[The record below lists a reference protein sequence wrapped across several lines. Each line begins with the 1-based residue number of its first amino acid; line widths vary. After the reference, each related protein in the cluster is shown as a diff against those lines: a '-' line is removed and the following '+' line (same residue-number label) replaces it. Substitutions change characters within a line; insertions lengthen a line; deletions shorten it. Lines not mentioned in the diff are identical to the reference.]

1 MGRMEEKA
9 KLVVRY
15 GDGLELV
22 ETLRPLLAAHGYVVM
37 SAANVGVQG
46 ELEALD
52 RLFEIARYDTHQSRR
67 VADFLLAWWNARRDG
82 GFDLTSLWNL
92 DTAICEDLSIVF
104 NLIAS
109 SRSYPDAFGYD
120 AAIRGVVEQWRLPA
134 P

>member
-1 MGRMEEKA
+1 MGRVEEKA
-9 KLVVRY
+9 RLVVEY
-15 GDGLELV
+15 GDERDLV
-22 ETLRPLLAAHGYVVM
+22 EALLPLLAAHGYVVTP
-37 SAANVGVQG
+37 AAKVGAQR

-52 RLFEIARYDTHQSRR
+52 RLFEIASHDTHQSRR

-104 NLIAS
+104 DLIAS

-120 AAIRGVVEQWRLPA
+120 AAIRGLVEQWRLPA
-134 P
+134 S